1 MDRGTAK
8 DAAQLALFDEPPA
21 AEGGALRHVL
31 LGGEAVPFRFE
42 RRRRRTIGLRVNGEG
57 LSVAAPL
64 RAPWRDI
71 ESFIRDKE
79 RWILAKLE
87 AWRAAGAPRVL
98 YGEHGESL
106 PLHGRETAI
115 TVTQGRR
122 GVRLAGEPNALTLEL
137 SHPQPHR
144 RGAILRMLGAWL
156 RGRALDTLAPRAAH
170 FAARLDLPPPPVALS
185 NARTQWGVCRSDGS
199 IRLNWRL
206 VLLAP
211 DLADYVVAH
220 EVAHLVELNHS
231 RRFWDL
237 VEWLYPHWR
246 EAREGIEQAGP
257 ALPRL

>member
-21 AEGGALRHVL
+21 ADAGPLRHVL
-31 LGGEAVPFRFE
+31 LAGEAVPFRFE
-42 RRRRRTIGLRVNGEG
+42 RRRRRTIGLRVNGTG

-79 RWILAKLE
+79 RWILEKLA
-87 AWRAAGAPRVL
+87 AWREAGPPRVL
-98 YGEHGESL
+98 YGEPGEWL
-106 PLHGRETAI
+106 PLHGRETELA
-115 TVTQGRR
+115 VTQGRR
-122 GVRLAGEPNALTLEL
+122 AIRLTANTLEIF
-137 SHPQPHR
+137 HPQPHR

-156 RGRALDTLAPRAAH
+156 RGRALDMLAPRATH

-185 NARTQWGVCRSDGS
+185 NARTQWGVCRADGS

-206 VLLAP
+206 VHLAP
-211 DLADYVVAH
+211 ELADYVVAH

-246 EAREGIEQAGP
+246 EAREAIEQAGP
-257 ALPRL
+257 SLPRL